1 MEFKRSEKLEKFLDN
16 EILRFENEEDI
27 EQEKGKSE
35 DSEYENIIAEEI
47 AKLES
52 RFDTLDEDDKE
63 YLEWLKN

>member
-27 EQEKGKSE
+27 EQEKEKSE

-47 AKLES
+47 AKFES